1 MKLLHFT
8 LGPVQGFVAS
18 ARRTRDLWAGSFL
31 LSYLSGHTMKAVLD
45 AGGKIVFP
53 DVKNDQ
59 LLRAIQNP
67 KGNHNNPDIGSL
79 PNRFKAKVPDDFDD
93 KLCKDAVIAAWKKVA
108 DKVWYKYVFHVAQ
121 HGEGTQAIW
130 NRQVENFWDI
140 AWVIGDDPGDKS
152 DGTWLD
158 QRKNWRSYQPSHE
171 GGDHCTL
178 MGDWQ
183 ELSGFVRARQR
194 EKQDNFWKSMRE
206 VAAGLNLADNERLC
220 AIALIKRLYP
230 LVAEE
235 AIGWKL
241 NVKSWPS
248 TPYVAAIPWL
258 KEAYKTPEAETYL
271 QEIEEARLDAFGE
284 YDSKLDCL
292 KNTGKFTKLDG
303 NYFHK
308 AALENKNANSEI
320 PDDLRLQLI
329 AHLRDLNQ
337 AVGHAASPFYA
348 LLLMDGD
355 SLGKLLQNV
364 DGAQVSRA
372 LAIFTYGVDNIIKN
386 CCGKTVYAGGDDVLA
401 LLPLDQALH
410 AAQQLREHYLKAFEE
425 NNLKDKSTI
434 SAAIV
439 FSHYNQSFQAVLK
452 EAHYQL
458 DDIAKAQNGRD
469 SLAVSVLTGS
479 GRTVEWVS
487 SWQDKTSSKAVT
499 QMLTD
504 LSDKFKDDYSSSFFY
519 NIRERYELLTDE
531 KQRLIEGLEPLQLL
545 TAEYQK
551 NREKNVQLKD
561 AEERVGNLL
570 RVCRTRKHSEEDLRS
585 LYVDGALLVRFL
597 AGKGRGLEE

>member
-1 MKLLHFT
+1 
-8 LGPVQGFVAS
+8 
-18 ARRTRDLWAGSFL
+18 
-31 LSYLSGHTMKAVLD
+31 
-45 AGGKIVFP
+45 
-53 DVKNDQ
+53 
-59 LLRAIQNP
+59 
-67 KGNHNNPDIGSL
+67 
-79 PNRFKAKVPDDFDD
+79 
-93 KLCKDAVIAAWKKVA
+93 
-108 DKVWYKYVFHVAQ
+108 
-121 HGEGTQAIW
+121 
-130 NRQVENFWDI
+130 
-140 AWVIGDDPGDKS
+140 
-152 DGTWLD
+152 
-158 QRKNWRSYQPSHE
+158 
-171 GGDHCTL
+171 
-178 MGDWQ
+178 
-183 ELSGFVRARQR
+183 
-194 EKQDNFWKSMRE
+194 
-206 VAAGLNLADNERLC
+206 
-220 AIALIKRLYP
+220 
-230 LVAEE
+230 
-235 AIGWKL
+235 
-241 NVKSWPS
+241 
-248 TPYVAAIPWL
+248 
-258 KEAYKTPEAETYL
+258 
-271 QEIEEARLDAFGE
+271 
-284 YDSKLDCL
+284 
-292 KNTGKFTKLDG
+292 
-303 NYFHK
+303 
-308 AALENKNANSEI
+308 
-320 PDDLRLQLI
+320 
-329 AHLRDLNQ
+329 
-337 AVGHAASPFYA
+337 
-348 LLLMDGD
+348 
-355 SLGKLLQNV
+355 
-364 DGAQVSRA
+364 
-372 LAIFTYGVDNIIKN
+372 LAIFTDGVDNIIKN

-439 FSHYNQSFQAVLK
+439 FSHYNQSFRAVLK

-479 GRTVEWVS
+479 DRTVEWVS

-585 LYVDGALLVRFL
+585 LHVDGALLVRFL